1 MARTSEPDSATSQ
14 FFINHKNNDFL
25 NYVAGRNAGYA
36 VFGKVVE
43 GMDIVDKIAAVRT
56 VNLSGMADVPAEPVL
71 IKSAKVISGE

>member
-14 FFINHKNNDFL
+14 FFINHKDNHFL

-43 GMDIVDKIAAVRT
+43 GLEIVDKIAAVRT
-56 VNLSGMADVPAEPVL
+56 VSLSGMADVPAEPVL
-71 IKSAKVISGE
+71 IKSAKVIAGE